1 MRIEIVVFEGFD
13 ALDVVAPWEVM
24 SRMLPLKTDA
34 GSGALEQMVLSEY
47 CARSFAKH
55 VPELR
60 KGLRAKLESL
70 MESLREHFGDAAQFE
85 DAEGGI
91 FLWVKLPDS
100 VDTTKLYDAALAKGV
115 AINPGR

>member
-1 MRIEIVVFEGFD
+1 
-13 ALDVVAPWEVM
+13 
-24 SRMLPLKTDA
+24 MLA
-34 GSGALEQMVLSEY
+34 EY
-47 CARSFAKH
+47 RTKNFSKH
-55 VPELR
+55 VAELR
-60 KGLRAKLESL
+60 KGLRAKLETL

-115 AINPGR
+115 AINPARTGR